1 MRGWTQARRVAFYN
15 DLGVPYS
22 LNAIPA
28 GLNQSKSA
36 LGPEAWM
43 PPANGCRYIEMRTAV
58 KIRWRLTVDTTERA
72 ALIRHAD
79 NCMNRVLTVPRV

>member
-28 GLNQSKSA
+28 GLKSA
-36 LGPEAWM
+36 RGPEAWM
-43 PPANGCRYIEMRTAV
+43 PPANGCRYIEMWTAV

-79 NCMNRVLTVPRV
+79 NCTNRVLTVPRA

>member
-1 MRGWTQARRVAFYN
+1 VAQARRVAFYN